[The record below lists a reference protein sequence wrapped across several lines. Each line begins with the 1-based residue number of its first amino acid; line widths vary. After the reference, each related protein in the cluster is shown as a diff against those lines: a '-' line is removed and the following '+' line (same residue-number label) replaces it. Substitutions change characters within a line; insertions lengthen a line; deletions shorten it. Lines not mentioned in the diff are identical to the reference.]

1 MDVSTLHA
9 RTVAD
14 FGARVAAVGAERW
27 GGRTPCTEWSV
38 RELVNHVVGEDRW
51 TPPLVEGRTIAE
63 VGDSLD
69 GDLLGDDPASAA
81 RAAGDAAVASLA
93 AGVAA
98 GATVH
103 LSYGDEDVV
112 EYAHQLAADHLIHG
126 WDLAVA
132 TGGDPSLDPDLVA
145 AVAAWFADREELYRG
160 AGVVAARVDAAAD
173 DPQSALLAA
182 FGRDPA
188 WRPPVD

>member
-1 MDVSTLHA
+1 M
-9 RTVAD
+9 
-14 FGARVAAVGAERW
+14 
-27 GGRTPCTEWSV
+27 
-38 RELVNHVVGEDRW
+38 
-51 TPPLVEGRTIAE
+51 TPPSPSV
-63 VGDSLD
+63 
-69 GDLLGDDPASAA
+69 
-81 RAAGDAAVASLA
+81 A

-132 TGGDPSLDPDLVA
+132 TGGDTALDPELVA

-160 AGVVAARVDAAAD
+160 AGVVAARVEG
-173 DPQSALLAA
+173 PPTTPSRRSSAA

-188 WRPPVD
+188 GGRRRPEPGRSSNLRSVN